1 MAQLENNMIT
11 KGEFI
16 DLISAHKKW
25 NKKIDE
31 VCSIL
36 GTDLFEATWIDYGYT
51 LFDKLL
57 SLEFNRY
64 AVDDIN
70 WWLWEKNG
78 DPEMKMWDKD
88 GNEIPTET
96 IEDLWEIV
104 KDNRK
109 Q

>member
-1 MAQLENNMIT
+1 MIT
-11 KGEFI
+11 KDEFI

-25 NKKIDE
+25 DKKIDE

-36 GTDLFEATWIDYGYT
+36 GTDLFEATWIDYGYA

-57 SLEFNRY
+57 NLEFNKY

-88 GNEIPTET
+88 DNEIPTET
-96 IEDLWEIV
+96 IEDLWEVV
-104 KDNRK
+104 KSNRR

>member
-1 MAQLENNMIT
+1 MIT
-11 KGEFI
+11 KNEFI
-16 DLISAHKKW
+16 KLISDHVKW
-25 NKKIDE
+25 NKKINE

-36 GTDLFEATWIDYGYT
+36 GTDLFEATWIEYGYS

-57 SLEFNRY
+57 SLEFDEC
-64 AVDDIN
+64 AIDDIN
-70 WWLWEKNG
+70 WWLWEKEG

>member
-11 KGEFI
+11 KNEFI
-16 DLISAHKKW
+16 SLISDHVKW

-36 GTDLFEATWIDYGYT
+36 GTDLFEAAWIEYGYD

-57 SLEFNRY
+57 SLEFNQY

-88 GNEIPTET
+88 DNEIPTET